1 MDYID
6 DEFIEEQISSSINFL
21 EIKNK
26 LTKELKELKLSIDDK
41 KKVKEIIKNI
51 EQILEGYW

>member
-21 EIKNK
+21 EIKSK
-26 LTKELKELKLSIDDK
+26 LTKELKELKLSINDK